1 MRLMVIGKWKTYIG
15 RLKLGEAW
23 VRQGGGGGLSVYEEE
38 VEGDDVAGV
47 VIGNFII
54 GLVYLV

>member
-1 MRLMVIGKWKTYIG
+1 
-15 RLKLGEAW
+15 
-23 VRQGGGGGLSVYEEE
+23 LSVYEEE